1 VTRHPPGP
9 PPPDSSVGSLLREIA
24 RAPDVSPDELDAT
37 LAPGSTIGAYQVIAP
52 IGAGGMGQV
61 YRARDARLGRDVAIK
76 VLPREYADHPERRR
90 RFEQEARAVAVV
102 DHPNVLAIHD
112 AGTEG
117 GTPYIVFELLE
128 GETLR
133 RRLDRGPL
141 GIRQATE
148 LAAQIARGLAAAHAR
163 GITHR
168 DLKPDNVFL
177 IAGSRVKVIDF
188 GLARPDR
195 TGDRVDGGGATAPG
209 TVMGTVGYMSPEQV
223 RGEVLDQRTDLFA
236 LGAILYE
243 ALSGRRAFDGGSAA
257 HVMHAILSQEPPP
270 LAQVAP
276 ATPPALDR
284 IVHRCLA
291 KDRAERYQSAHDLA
305 FQLEGMDARAHVAAP
320 TGRRSWLAWFALVAA
335 VVAAGFAIAAYVDDG
350 GDRAAR
356 PADGE
361 RSRPEPVAVEPGAP
375 AGSVVPVG
383 SGPGGQDRH
392 WIQSDDYFISE
403 EPWTQ
408 GWMWVRLAK
417 LQQAASGAS
426 PEAKFFQL
434 DTAREI
440 WTAHF
445 WVTRPAGP
453 GELRLGM
460 VAICFNDNQRDAVYQ
475 APITKDAARTG
486 NWFMGKVT
494 DTSDAHKGWV
504 RVADYNCAIDGV
516 RVPAR

>member
-1 VTRHPPGP
+1 MTRHGPGP
-9 PPPDSSVGSLLREIA
+9 APPDSSVGSLLREIA

-37 LAPGSTIGAYQVIAP
+37 LAPGSTIGSYQVIAP

-141 GIRQATE
+141 GIRHATE
-148 LAAQIARGLAAAHAR
+148 LAAQIARGLAAAHGR

-195 TGDRVDGGGATAPG
+195 AGDRVDGAGATAPG

-223 RGEVLDQRTDLFA
+223 RGEVLDHRTDLFA

-291 KDRAERYQSAHDLA
+291 KDRADRYQSAHDLA
-305 FQLEGMDARAHVAAP
+305 FQLEGVDAGAQVAAP
-320 TGRRSWLAWFALVAA
+320 PGRRSWLAWFALVAA
-335 VVAAGFAIAAYVDDG
+335 VVAAGFAIAAYVDG
-350 GDRAAR
+350 RGDRAAR
-356 PADGE
+356 PDGVE
-361 RSRPEPVAVEPGAP
+361 RSRPEPAAVESEAP
-375 AGSVVPVG
+375 AASAVPVA

-392 WIQSDDYFISE
+392 WIQADDHFISE
-403 EPWTQ
+403 QPWTQ

-417 LQQAASGAS
+417 LQQAASAAS

-445 WVTRPAGP
+445 WVTRPARP

-475 APITKDAARTG
+475 APLTKDAARTG

-494 DTSDAHKGWV
+494 DTSDAPKGWV
-504 RVADYNCAIDGV
+504 RVADYNCAIEGV